1 VILDRLKGK
10 KTAKEVTL
18 NILLMFAG
26 SVVCAIAVNGIL
38 IPNKFMSGGFTG
50 IALVIHYIFPPFS
63 IGLIYLIINIP
74 VFILG
79 WLYVGRRFF
88 FYSIAGMLLYS
99 FTLTF
104 IEIKIPLNDMILCA
118 VAGGIIS
125 GIGAGIILKSLG
137 SAGGLD
143 VLSIIFLKRF
153 SLKIGHS
160 LLILN
165 CLILVTGAFVVSL
178 ERVLYT
184 MIYMYVQS
192 NIINIVVT
200 GLSQRK
206 AVLIIS
212 NKPEQISDSIL
223 RCINRGV
230 TIIEGHGGYTGYE
243 TKILYTVISLR
254 ELPRLKRLLND
265 IDKNVFMV
273 VLDTMEVMGNRIGNQ
288 PHW

>member
-1 VILDRLKGK
+1 MDRLKGK